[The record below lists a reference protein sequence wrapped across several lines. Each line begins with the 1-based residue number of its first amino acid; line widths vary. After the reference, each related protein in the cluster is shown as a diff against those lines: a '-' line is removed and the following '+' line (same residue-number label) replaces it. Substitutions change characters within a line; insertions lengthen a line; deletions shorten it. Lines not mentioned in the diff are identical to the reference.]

1 MVRRAPA
8 IARVGAPY
16 LQPGPDRIS
25 PPRESPVTHGPG
37 SPFLSSHRRI
47 PSAKP
52 EQKGGSLVPFI
63 LLVVLLVLAI
73 VVLLLAVYFVVRR
86 WL

>member
-1 MVRRAPA
+1 MVRRDTA

-16 LQPGPDRIS
+16 LQPGPDRS
-25 PPRESPVTHGPG
+25 PLLENLRLLTDRALPSIVSQANALRYGRTERRYSPV
-37 SPFLSSHRRI
+37 PF
-47 PSAKP
+47 
-52 EQKGGSLVPFI
+52 F

>member
-1 MVRRAPA
+1 VTPPWLLCGVAP
-8 IARVGAPY
+8 PY

-37 SPFLSSHRRI
+37 SHLIVSQADALRYAGTERRYS
-47 PSAKP
+47 P
-52 EQKGGSLVPFI
+52 VPVF

-73 VVLLLAVYFVVRR
+73 VVLLLAVYFVVKR